1 MAFWLLWGF
10 DALIAAVVLYFFFAG
25 LADGSVSSFN
35 AGQSVAA
42 VLPGHVSYGGAQGT
56 GAQWWL
62 PADRPAASLHA
73 DWLPE
78 RYERSGVESRRGAV
92 TWGHAAIAPFPLP
105 AHRTGRA
112 DFPHPALRPASSQGP
127 RRRSH
132 GLLGTQTED
141 SKLAEHDV
149 SGEPCGPARRDLVTL
164 DQEVLHARHDMVVDG
179 AISRR
184 AGAKVEVARPAFQ
197 QAVELGAN
205 LVPGLIVAPLQD
217 RAQARLETCHA
228 VLRRTGAEIPPAGAR
243 GVVRSEAV
251 AEKVE
256 AFLAGIAQGG
266 LRLVEA

>member
-1 MAFWLLWGF
+1 MARYTETA
-10 DALIAAVVLYFFFAG
+10 ALCDLAVRTLRFAHPT
-25 LADGSVSSFN
+25 
-35 AGQSVAA
+35 
-42 VLPGHVSYGGAQGT
+42 LPPV
-56 GAQWWL
+56 
-62 PADRPAASLHA
+62 
-73 DWLPE
+73 
-78 RYERSGVESRRGAV
+78 GVESRRGAV